1 VSTERPKPPPITTK
15 AQLIAALQEAS
26 EIEQQL
32 MIQYLYAAFS
42 LKKRPD
48 ERCSPAQYE
57 SVRRWGSTLLMVA
70 RSEME
75 HLALVN
81 GLLTALGAD
90 PWFSRENIPRQSR
103 YYQGANMAPFKA
115 PGSEVTPCDIPFAF
129 ERFNLETI
137 SRFVCA
143 ESPSYPTLQQS
154 GDPIPWWC
162 FGTEERPCAGTAL
175 ALEPAAEPGAGQG
188 GEPGGGPAAARA
200 RATAY
205 PLSRSHLLPLLAAP
219 AAGLGAESIAP
230 GTIQELYDEIQAAI
244 HRLPA
249 AELFTG
255 DPSRQVFV
263 PIEYQINIFPITGV
277 ESADVALELIVEEGE
292 GIDAPPDYQSHFRRF
307 FDIRS
312 ELVALLEEDPGFE
325 PSLPL
330 PMNPCRDEITDKVA
344 LELFELFNYTYAT
357 LLFLLTS
364 LYRNFQPAAS
374 QTAYPYFSLALQEAA
389 FGPMM
394 TMLIRPLAEVMAHT
408 RSGAGDHT
416 TGPSYHLSADDLRR
430 LEQPSPEL
438 QDINFFLDR
447 FAHIVAALA
456 SLDRTRGA
464 GGLAAAA
471 REAGDLPLLDRQL
484 RFIFETATAI
494 GNNLRRI
501 YQIGELPQFIVAPS
515 S

>member
-1 VSTERPKPPPITTK
+1 LSAERAKPHPITTK
-15 AQLIAALQEAS
+15 PELIAALKEAS

-48 ERCSPAQYE
+48 ERCTPAQYE
-57 SVRRWGSTLLMVA
+57 FVRRWGSTILMVA

-81 GLLTALGAD
+81 GLLTALGEP

-103 YYQGANMAPFKA
+103 YLQSANMAPFKA
-115 PGSEVTPCDIPFAF
+115 PGGEVTPCDIPFVF
-129 ERFNLETI
+129 ERFNLATI
-137 SRFVCA
+137 GRFVCA
-143 ESPSYPTLQQS
+143 ESPSYDTLKQS
-154 GDPIPWWC
+154 GEPIPWWC
-162 FGTEERPCAGTAL
+162 FGTAERPCAG
-175 ALEPAAEPGAGQG
+175 AAPRDGRAG
-188 GEPGGGPAAARA
+188 AAATSA
-200 RATAY
+200 GGY
-205 PLSRSHLLPLLAAP
+205 PLSRSHLAPLLASRGGANA
-219 AAGLGAESIAP
+219 AAGAAAAAAGAESIAP

-255 DPSRQVFV
+255 DPNQQVFV

-277 ESADVALELIVEEGE
+277 ASADVALKLIVEEGE

-307 FDIRS
+307 SDVRK
-312 ELVALLEEDPGFE
+312 EMVALLDQDPGFE
-325 PSLPL
+325 ASLPL
-330 PMNPCRDEITDKVA
+330 PMNPRRDDISNPLAREVFD
-344 LELFELFNYTYAT
+344 LFNYTYAT
-357 LLFLLTS
+357 LVFLLTS

-374 QTAYPYFSLALQEAA
+374 QTGYPYFSLALQEAA

-394 TMLIRPLAEVMAHT
+394 TMLVRPLAEIMAYT
-408 RSGAGDHT
+408 RSGDGEHT
-416 TGPSYHLSADDLRR
+416 TGPDYHLSPADIQL
-430 LEQPSPEL
+430 LEQQGEEL

-447 FAHIVAALA
+447 FGWIIAALEK
-456 SLDRTRGA
+456 LDHTRAA
-464 GGLAAAA
+464 GGLAAVL
-471 REAGDLPLLDRQL
+471 RGPDDVPLVDRQL
-484 RFIFETATAI
+484 RFVYESATAI
-494 GNNLRRI
+494 RNNLRRI

>member
-1 VSTERPKPPPITTK
+1 MSAERPKPPKITTK

-48 ERCSPAQYE
+48 ERCTAAQYE
-57 SVRRWGSTLLMVA
+57 AVRRWGSTLLLVA

-81 GLLTALGAD
+81 GLLSALGAQ

-103 YYQGANMAPFKA
+103 YLLTRNMAPFKA
-115 PGSEVTPCDIPFAF
+115 SGHEVTPCDIPFVF

-137 SRFVCA
+137 QRFVCA
-143 ESPSYPTLQQS
+143 ESPSYPSLVQS

-162 FGTEERPCAGTAL
+162 FGTKERPCAGAAL
-175 ALEPAAEPGAGQG
+175 AG
-188 GEPGGGPAAARA
+188 AAA
-200 RATAY
+200 Y
-205 PLSRSHLLPLLAAP
+205 PPSRSHLLPLLAAP
-219 AAGLGAESIAP
+219 AAAASPDAEGIAP

-307 FDIRS
+307 YDIRT
-312 ELVALLEEDPGFE
+312 EMVALLAADPGFE

-330 PMNPCRDEITDKVA
+330 PMNPSQDKIKNEVA
-344 LELFELFNYTYAT
+344 CELSELFNFTYAT

-408 RSGAGDHT
+408 SSGDGDHT
-416 TGPSYHLSADDLRR
+416 TGPSYHLSPKDLLR
-430 LEQPSPEL
+430 LEQPDHPQL

-447 FAHIVAALA
+447 FATIVTMLDR
-456 SLDRTRGA
+456 LDRTRGA

-471 REAGDLPLLDRQL
+471 REEGDLPLIDRQL
-484 RFIFETATAI
+484 RFIYETATAI